1 MATVIMAVLSIIKKF
16 GFRRRQIMYI
26 LSTPNTIHAAKSNCN
41 EDDRVVNCTSYKSYN
56 TIQIR
61 LLSLTSKSM
70 GSPLRGN
77 SWVVLGSTESHGS
90 GTVFTEYFRLTQSSI
105 IFQFSNFTF
114 IRFKQVLHKI
124 VTC

>member
-1 MATVIMAVLSIIKKF
+1 MLRTVL
-16 GFRRRQIMYI
+16 R
-26 LSTPNTIHAAKSNCN
+26 TNPTIQ
-41 EDDRVVNCTSYKSYN
+41 YKSD
-56 TIQIR
+56 
-61 LLSLTSKSM
+61 LSLRDWEIAERKSM
-70 GSPLRGN
+70 DSPLPGN